1 MKLTVFGTEF
11 GHLSTIAILLI
22 SCLIFF
28 SVGVKTGW
36 EIDDRLMLRQEEL
49 ASKAQP
55 APKQQDPKQQHDSE
69 EQAKSMKPPYD
80 SLKFRHKLICT
91 RPVEEIRRDN
101 YGASDRL
108 SIELTAISFDDKEML
123 DIAVLDK
130 TIRAVM
136 LRMPNIKSTSEV
148 RLLVLETMITETF
161 LTPKNMRI
169 AEKLYKNY
177 GLGQF
182 TILTAKETLAWLKA
196 QRKDVYDAVMS
207 LYDNSKDLKE
217 NLNYNVPFSVAMTI
231 QYYWRICPDLYR
243 NIGSKEDRA
252 KLWKGYYN
260 TPKGLGTVN
269 AYINRVKMMK
279 KKFPDEVDWS

>member
-1 MKLTVFGTEF
+1 M
-11 GHLSTIAILLI
+11 ILV
-22 SCLIFF
+22 SCIIFF

-36 EIDDRLMLRQEEL
+36 EIDDHLMQRQQEM
-49 ASKAQP
+49 AKATQP
-55 APKQQDPKQQHDSE
+55 APKQPKE
-69 EQAKSMKPPYD
+69 EVKEESTTRQAKPPYD

-91 RPVEEIRRDN
+91 RPVEEIRKDN
-101 YGASDRL
+101 YGASDKL
-108 SIELTAISFDDKEML
+108 AVQLTAISFDDKSSI
-123 DIAVLDK
+123 DITELDK

-161 LTPKNMRI
+161 LLPKNMRV

-182 TILTAKETLAWLKA
+182 TILTAKETLAWLKT
-196 QRKDVYDAVMS
+196 QRTDVYDAVMA
-207 LYDNSKDLKE
+207 LYNNDKDLKE

-231 QYYWRICPDLYR
+231 QYYWRVCPDLYR
-243 NIGSKEDRA
+243 NICSKEDRA

-269 AYINRVKMMK
+269 AYLNRVRLMK
-279 KKFPDEVDWS
+279 KKYPDHIDWS